1 MKINKPTEIVFQ
13 CIKKM
18 VALGILLNRVPK
30 KVLIIGIGG
39 GTEAEALKYLY
50 PNITFD

>member
-1 MKINKPTEIVFQ
+1 
-13 CIKKM
+13 M